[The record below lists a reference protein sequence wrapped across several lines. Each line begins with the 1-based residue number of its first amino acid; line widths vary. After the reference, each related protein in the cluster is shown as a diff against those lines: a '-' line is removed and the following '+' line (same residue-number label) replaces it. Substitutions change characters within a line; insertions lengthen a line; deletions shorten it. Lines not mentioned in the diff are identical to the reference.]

1 MFSATK
7 LQIPLRCDNLF
18 LFFCYILV
26 LLELTLLHKYFEEIL
41 EIANESFNPCCI
53 GTYSIT
59 YKKQYSMEE
68 IKKF

>member
-26 LLELTLLHKYFEEIL
+26 LLELTLLQEDDEEDNNA
-41 EIANESFNPCCI
+41 E
-53 GTYSIT
+53 
-59 YKKQYSMEE
+59 Q
-68 IKKF
+68 KF